1 MTIASTITET
11 PSKVVAFAK
20 LLGEIPD
27 HIQALAVI
35 AGGAGMKLAHP
46 HESTG
51 DALIAAGLGMWKG
64 KQ

>member
-1 MTIASTITET
+1 VNVTQTITGI
-11 PSKVVAFAK
+11 PSRIVGIAK
-20 LLGEIPD
+20 SLGEIPD
-27 HIQALAVI
+27 HIQALGVI
-35 AGGAGMKLAHP
+35 AGGAVIKLVHP

>member
-1 MTIASTITET
+1 MSIATIISET
-11 PSKVVAFAK
+11 PAKVVATLK
-20 LLGEIPD
+20 VLGEIPD
-27 HIQALAVI
+27 HIQALGVI
-35 AGGAGMKLAHP
+35 AGGAVIKLVHP

>member
-1 MTIASTITET
+1 MSLATIIAET
-11 PSKVVAFAK
+11 PGKVVALAK
-20 LLGEIPD
+20 QLGEIPD
-27 HIQALAVI
+27 HIQALGVI
-35 AGGAGMKLAHP
+35 AGGAGIKLIHP

>member
-1 MTIASTITET
+1 MSIATIISET
-11 PSKVVAFAK
+11 PTKVVTFIK
-20 LLGEIPD
+20 MLGDIPD
-27 HIQALAVI
+27 HIQALGVLT
-35 AGGAGMKLAHP
+35 GGAIIKLIHP

>member
-1 MTIASTITET
+1 VNIATIISET
-11 PSKVVAFAK
+11 PAKVVTFAK

-27 HIQALAVI
+27 HIQALGVI
-35 AGGAGMKLAHP
+35 AGGAVVKLVHP

>member
-1 MTIASTITET
+1 MNIGQTISAT
-11 PSKVVAFAK
+11 PAKVVEFAK
-20 LLGEIPD
+20 MLGEIPD
-27 HIQALAVI
+27 HIQALGVI
-35 AGGAGMKLAHP
+35 AGGAFIKLIHP